1 MCGIAGLVS
10 LKDGQDITGKIRAM
24 MAAIPHRGPDGE
36 GLLVHENIALGHRR
50 LAIIDLTEDAAQP
63 MASPSGELVISF
75 NGEIY
80 NYVEL
85 RAELAAKG
93 RHFRSESDTEVL
105 LQAYDEWGE
114 GCVEKFNG
122 MWSFAILDKRNN
134 RLFCSRDRFGEKP
147 FYFLQKMD
155 GFYFGSEIRQL
166 LPLCEARTGNRDL
179 LNRFLLG
186 VVGEDVGDTF
196 FQGIEKLPA
205 GHNLTFDIA
214 AHRFKI
220 TRYFDLAYDED
231 VAKAGFNENLERF
244 TYLFEDAVA
253 IRMRSDVKVGTCLSG
268 GLDSTSIAALAAAM
282 HGGDAPSKFSAITA
296 KSTEVANDESHFA
309 EMAVSHHDLNWI
321 LSQPSYQDFVST
333 IADVV
338 VAQEEPFGSASI
350 VMQYHV
356 MKAAADN
363 GIKVLLDGQG
373 GDEVFMGYERYFV
386 AHVRQLFRKF
396 SWGKVFSELRAM
408 GRNNA
413 TMDYST
419 FVKYMVYF
427 SHAGIRTKRVLRRS
441 WFLRDKP
448 LDIAEVQN
456 YARAMASPFSL
467 QKFELDTANLPPLL
481 RFEDKNSMSHSIE
494 TRLPMLD
501 PRLVAFGC
509 SLPVE
514 QKMRDGWSKYIL
526 RRGIEGRV
534 PDAICWRRDKI
545 GFEAPQATWA
555 KRHRD
560 RMVSAIRGSR
570 LLDEMVD
577 LKRLEEKNFE
587 IDAASFWRLYSAAM
601 WEKTFSISSLS

>member
-10 LKDGQDITGKIRAM
+10 LNGGQDIRQTITKM
-24 MAAIPHRGPDGE
+24 VSAISHRGPDGE
-36 GLLVHENIALGHRR
+36 GIFCHENVALGHRR
-50 LAIIDLTEDAAQP
+50 LAIIDLTENAAQP
-63 MASPSGELVISF
+63 MLNEAENLVLSF

-93 RHFRSESDTEVL
+93 RHFHSESDTEVL
-105 LQAYDEWGE
+105 LRAYEEWGE
-114 GCVEKFNG
+114 KCVERLNG
-122 MWSFAILDKRNN
+122 MWSFAILDKRSNC
-134 RLFCSRDRFGEKP
+134 LFCSRDRFGEKP
-147 FYFLQKMD
+147 FYFLRQSD
-155 GFYFGSEIRQL
+155 GFYFGSEIRQI
-166 LPLCEARTGNRDL
+166 LPMCRARTANRDL
-179 LNRFLLG
+179 VNRFLLG

-196 FQGIEKLPA
+196 FHGIEKLPA
-205 GHNLTFDIA
+205 GHNLTYDIA
-214 AHRFKI
+214 TNRLRI
-220 TRYFDLAYDED
+220 TRYFELAFDEE
-231 VAKAGFNENLERF
+231 VAQASLCENLERF
-244 TYLFEDAVA
+244 TYLFEDSVA
-253 IRMRSDVKVGTCLSG
+253 IRMRSDVRVGTCLSG
-268 GLDSTSIAALAAAM
+268 GLDSASIAALAAGM
-282 HGGDAPSKFSAITA
+282 HNGGTSARFSAITA
-296 KSTEVANDESHFA
+296 KSTELANDESHFA
-309 EMAVSHHDLNWI
+309 EMVVSNHGLNWI
-321 LSQPSYQDFVST
+321 VSQPSYEDFAST
-333 IADVV
+333 IVDITT
-338 VAQEEPFGSASI
+338 AQEEPFGSASI

-356 MKAAADN
+356 MKAAAEN

-386 AHVRQLFRKF
+386 AHIRQLLRQFNWGTAF
-396 SWGKVFSELRAM
+396 SDLRAT

-419 FVKYMVYF
+419 LMKYMVYF
-427 SHAGIRTKRVLRRS
+427 SHAGVRTRRILRRS

-448 LDIAEVQN
+448 TGIAEVQN

-481 RFEDKNSMSHSIE
+481 RFEDKNSMRHSIE

-514 QKMRDGWSKYIL
+514 QKMQDGWSKYIL

-545 GFEAPQATWA
+545 GFEAPQATWT

-560 RMVSAIRGSR
+560 QMLAAIRRSR

-577 LKRLEEKNFE
+577 LKGLEEKNFE
-587 IDAASFWRLYSAAM
+587 IDAASFWRLYSVAV
-601 WEKTFSISSLS
+601 WEDTFSISSLS